1 MVRKLVV
8 ALILVAVSVVL
19 GATVLR
25 EPIARAAE
33 KLTPV
38 FVTNDAANAVP
49 VAQQGT
55 ADVRVANASLPV
67 QQQGTADVRVTNAA
81 LPVQQQ
87 GTADVRVTNGSLTV
101 APAAPVTGI
110 GRGIGTSAGGSVG
123 VVDSTASAISL
134 TMSDGVTAAE
144 IKWRDANV
152 AFFYGPALGGERSVV
167 LALSRPI
174 RLDELV
180 CSGSSGAC
188 RLGWVGAEP

>member
-8 ALILVAVSVVL
+8 ALILVVVSTAL
-19 GATVLR
+19 GATALR
-25 EPIARAAE
+25 EPIAYAAE

-55 ADVRVANASLPV
+55 ADVRVTNAS
-67 QQQGTADVRVTNAA
+67 

-101 APAAPVTGI
+101 APEAPITGI

-134 TMSDGVTAAE
+134 TMSDGVTAAT
-144 IKWRDANV
+144 IRWRDANV

>member
-1 MVRKLVV
+1 MVRKVGV
-8 ALILVAVSVVL
+8 ALLLVCMSVVL

-25 EPIARAAE
+25 EPIAHAAE

-38 FVTNDAANAVP
+38 FVTNGAANPVP

-55 ADVRVANASLPV
+55 ADVRVANATLPV
-67 QQQGTADVRVTNAA
+67 QQQGTADVRVANAT
-81 LPVQQQ
+81 LSVQQQ
-87 GTADVRVTNGSLTV
+87 GTADVRITNSSLAV
-101 APAAPVTGI
+101 APEDPITGT

-123 VVDSTASAISL
+123 VIDSSASAISL
-134 TMSDGVTAAE
+134 TMGAGVSAAE
-144 IKWRDANV
+144 IKWRGTNV
-152 AFFYGPALGGERSVV
+152 AFFYGPAFGGESSVV

-188 RLGWVGAEP
+188 RLGWVGANP